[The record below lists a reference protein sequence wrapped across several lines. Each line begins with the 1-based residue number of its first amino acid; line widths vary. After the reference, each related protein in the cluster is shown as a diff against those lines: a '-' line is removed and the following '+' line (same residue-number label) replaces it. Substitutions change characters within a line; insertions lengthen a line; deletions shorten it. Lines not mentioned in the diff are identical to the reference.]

1 MRTAR
6 LSLAAA
12 LLLAVAP
19 GAPAT
24 AQPVSKDARPAA
36 RAAAVDPTGTYDWSI
51 EADGQTYRGT
61 LTVTKVNDTTYA
73 AAVTHETQAG
83 EVKAKAVKLTG
94 DHLVVVS
101 DTQYGDLTMDVKIGE
116 KLEATWTVG
125 DGSHNGAMQIARKKP

>member
-1 MRTAR
+1 MRFVR
-6 LSLAAA
+6 LPLAA
-12 LLLAVAP
+12 LLLAVATT
-19 GAPAT
+19 APAQ
-24 AQPVSKDARPAA
+24 ARVSKDATPAA

-51 EADGQTYRGT
+51 EAEGQTYRGT

-73 AAVTHETQAG
+73 AVVTHETQAG

-101 DTQYGDLTMDVKIGE
+101 DTQYGDLTMDVKIAD

-125 DGSHNGAMQIARKKP
+125 DGSHNGTMQIARKKS